1 MLSEENKSSQDSPRN
16 NRTLTVQKKKKK
28 NRTLSVE
35 CSPRK
40 IYLHK
45 ILLGIWSVECS
56 PRKIKLHRILLRMW
70 QNNYLPKICTTRN
83 LVTRFVSVCPPGF
96 VCYSDSSPV
105 AFTSLARSWTIS
117 DIGGLNS
124 GCRWIQRLIMSANR
138 DNAFSEHCPRI
149 DGSTILDRDSMS

>member
-1 MLSEENKSSQDSPRN
+1 MLSEEDISSQDPPQNMMCRMLSEENKSSQDSPRN
-16 NRTLTVQKKKKK
+16 VAKQLPSQNLYNTQ
-28 NRTLSVE
+28 
-35 CSPRK
+35 
-40 IYLHK
+40 
-45 ILLGIWSVECS
+45 LGHEVGICMSS
-56 PRKIKLHRILLRMW
+56 RI
-70 QNNYLPKICTTRN
+70 
-83 LVTRFVSVCPPGF
+83 F

>member
-1 MLSEENKSSQDSPRN
+1 
-16 NRTLTVQKKKKK
+16 
-28 NRTLSVE
+28 
-35 CSPRK
+35 
-40 IYLHK
+40 
-45 ILLGIWSVECS
+45 
-56 PRKIKLHRILLRMW
+56 MW

-124 GCRWIQRLIMSANR
+124 GCRCNTKDSDQTYDPFSKILAKNEEFRCVLLKNCRLVWKKIVKVTTWIQRLIMSANR

-149 DGSTILDRDSMS
+149 DGSTILDRDSMSWSWELAHLTRCCSWRGRELRIFT